1 LSLSLRFSH
10 RNPVHDSPLPH
21 TRYMPRLPHSS
32 HFIART
38 IVGEEYRSF
47 KLLIKFSPLPCHLVP
62 LRPKYSPQHAAVNF
76 N

>member
-1 LSLSLRFSH
+1 VSLSLRVSH
-10 RNPVHDSPLPH
+10 QNPVHDFPLSH

-38 IVGEEYRSF
+38 IEGEEYRSF
-47 KLLIKFSPLPCHLVP
+47 KLLIKFSPLPCQLVP
-62 LRPKYSPQHAAVNF
+62 LRPKYSQHTAVNF